1 MRSPLFYKPDDSAL
15 QSVSDFAF
23 EYIDDPSGLER
34 LTQEVAGS
42 SYVALDTEA
51 NSLHNYYERV
61 CLLQLSIGEGH
72 FVLDPL
78 ADLDLQPF
86 LDALRKKDLILH
98 GADYDLRMLRSTFDF
113 SPGGHVFDTMLA
125 AQLLGIERFGYA
137 ALVGHFFD
145 VELSKAGQKSNW
157 GKRPLTGAQLRYAAD
172 DTRYLGPL
180 ADLLREELKAHG
192 RLGWHG
198 ESCRKMLSATKQNN
212 ARDNEG
218 AWRIRGLGS
227 LDRRDLAHVRELWM
241 WREAEAQEADRPPFK
256 ILGNEQLIQLA
267 EWASKS
273 AEAPASERPRLPRH
287 CEGARLAAL
296 EAALRRA
303 GRLPKS
309 KWPEKR
315 PRRDGQGTRGN
326 DSKRQIDALRAACA
340 EVARGLEIPTSLLAP
355 KATLVAIVRAK
366 AMTPDEMKACSGM
379 MDWQV
384 ELLQEPVREVLSTVA
399 P

>member
-1 MRSPLFYKPDDSAL
+1 MRSSQFDEPDDCVL
-15 QSVSDFAF
+15 HSVSDFPF

-42 SYVALDTEA
+42 SCVALDTEA

-86 LDALRKKDLILH
+86 LEVLRKKDLILH
-98 GADYDLRMLRSTFDF
+98 GADYDLRMLRSTFGF
-113 SPGGHVFDTMLA
+113 SPDGHVFDTMLA
-125 AQLLGIERFGYA
+125 AQLLGIESFGYA
-137 ALVGHFFD
+137 ALVGDFFD
-145 VELSKAGQKSNW
+145 VKLSKAGQKSNW
-157 GKRPLTGAQLRYAAD
+157 AKRPLTEAQLRYAAD

-198 ESCRKMLSATKQNN
+198 ESCRKMLSATKQTN

-218 AWRIRGLGS
+218 AWRIRRLGN
-227 LDRRDLAHVRELWM
+227 LDRHALAYVRELWK
-241 WREAEAQEADRPPFK
+241 WREAEAQEADKPPFK
-256 ILGNEQLIQLA
+256 ILGNEQLIRLA
-267 EWASKS
+267 EWASGH
-273 AEAPASERPRLPRH
+273 AEAPFSGRPRLPRH
-287 CEGARLAAL
+287 CEGERLVAL
-296 EAALRRA
+296 EAALRRVR
-303 GRLPKS
+303 RLSKS

-315 PRRDGQGTRGN
+315 PRRDGQGARGN
-326 DSKRQIDALRAACA
+326 DSKRQIDALRTACA
-340 EVARGLEIPTSLLAP
+340 AVAHDLEIPTSLLAP
-355 KATLVAIVRAK
+355 KAMLVSIVRAK
-366 AMTPDEMKACSGM
+366 AMTVEEIKACSGM